1 MFEKVGEATET
12 ALTVLVEKMNVFNTD
27 KSRLSPQELAMAS
40 NTIIRQKY
48 RKEFTLEFSRD
59 RKSMS
64 SFVTTASKA
73 AGSGA
78 QTAKMFVKGA
88 PESVVERCSFV
99 RVGTQKVPMTPVLKQ
114 EILKLVHQY
123 GTGRDTL
130 RCLALGT
137 IDSPPKREDMDLED
151 AKKFISYEVNCER
164 VCYRMKIGF
173 LFDVE

>member
-1 MFEKVGEATET
+1 VYEKVGEATET

-27 KSRLSPQELAMAS
+27 KSRLSAQEMAMAS

-64 SFVTTASKA
+64 SFVTSASK
-73 AGSGA
+73 SGGA
-78 QTAKMFVKGA
+78 TAPKMFVKGA
-88 PESVVERCSFV
+88 PESVVERCTHI
-99 RVGTQKVPMTPVLKQ
+99 RVGTQKMPMTPLLKQ
-114 EILKLVHQY
+114 EIMKLVHQY

-137 IDSPPKREDMDLED
+137 IDNPTRREDMKLDD
-151 AKKFISYEVNCER
+151 AARFIDYEVRLMTCE
-164 VCYRMKIGF
+164 CLIS
-173 LFDVE
+173 

>member
-1 MFEKVGEATET
+1 
-12 ALTVLVEKMNVFNTD
+12 MNVFNTD
-27 KSRLSPQELAMAS
+27 KSRLSPQEMAMSS

-64 SFVTTASKA
+64 TYVTPATKGA
-73 AGSGA
+73 AGGSSTG
-78 QTAKMFVKGA
+78 AKMFVKGA
-88 PESVVERCSFV
+88 PESVVERCTHI
-99 RVGTQKVPMTPVLKQ
+99 RVGTQKVPMTSSIKQ

-137 IDSPPKREDMDLED
+137 IDSPLRREDMDLED
-151 AKKFISYEVNCER
+151 PRKFINYEVSCFE
-164 VCYRMKIGF
+164 
-173 LFDVE
+173 